1 MLAGLM
7 KFLGALM
14 GFFESRQLLEAG
26 KAQEALR
33 AERQEDAEVKVAEA
47 LRADFR
53 NKPASELRDDDGFR
67 R

>member
-14 GFFESRQLLEAG
+14 GFFASRQLLEAG

-33 AERQEDAEVKVAEA
+33 AEREKDEKVKIVEA
-47 LRADFR
+47 VRADFR
-53 NKPASELRDDDGFR
+53 NKPGELRDDDGFKR
-67 R
+67 